1 MPTQATVSARRGFL
15 GAQSRRHSR
24 IALANSRPICVR
36 LDRVRNSLGCAARI
50 QRRLII
56 CFHAH
61 SHPRLERH
69 HAGNDQR
76 PGEGPRPIATRV
88 RGHDWVTVALGRAR
102 VSKCKLVSGLACWS
116 AQPLA
121 DSFPPYGG
129 PTCFLTQR
137 YCSALSAQWLGCGLV
152 TKQVKAAG
160 SIACSRAAI
169 RRKPLRPLKQERRT
183 TGANPSLVR
192 PPRSNRATS

>member
-1 MPTQATVSARRGFL
+1 VSARRGFL

-56 CFHAH
+56 CFHALLTH
-61 SHPRLERH
+61 RLERH

-116 AQPLA
+116 ARPLA
-121 DSFPPYGG
+121 DSLWGADLLSY
-129 PTCFLTQR
+129 
-137 YCSALSAQWLGCGLV
+137 SALLLSAVGAVVGLWIGY
-152 TKQVKAAG
+152 K
-160 SIACSRAAI
+160 
-169 RRKPLRPLKQERRT
+169 
-183 TGANPSLVR
+183 
-192 PPRSNRATS
+192 TS